1 MTNKNFQVNH
11 QNGWLNIEVVGAR
24 GPVTGPLELTIRTVT
39 PVTELPT
46 ITVGAVSPMTG
57 SPTPIDNMA
66 SLVTNLQHQL

>member
-24 GPVTGPLELTIRTVT
+24 GPVTGPLEPAIRTVT